1 MKSIKEEIQTI
12 KTLLKDSRTAKY
24 HKRLQIVLFR
34 LMGKSYKEIIEFL
47 DCNQTTIWQNVKKYE
62 EFGLDSL
69 LQETRGGRNHAYMT
83 VEEEK
88 AFLARHLKAAEAGEF
103 VTIDALFQAY
113 KKELGRSYTRDA
125 FYQLLKRHG
134 WRNITPRPEHP
145 RKADAQTIVASKN
158 KISIQEEKKKRFKT
172 SRPFHKVRL
181 MYQDEA
187 GFGRISKLGSCW
199 SPIGVGPH
207 VHSHYI
213 REFRY
218 CYGAVDAHTGESFF
232 LRAGGCN
239 TEWMNVF
246 LEELSQAYPDDY
258 FLLVM
263 DNAIWHKSS
272 TLKIP
277 TNIGFAFIPPYTPEM
292 NPIEQVWKEIRKR
305 GFKNKAFR
313 TLEDVMNQLQ
323 DVIQGLEKEVIKSIV
338 NQRWTRMLFES
349 R

>member
-34 LMGKSYKEIIEFL
+34 LMGKSYKEIIELL
-47 DCNQTTIWQNVKKYE
+47 DCNQTTIWRNVKKYE

-113 KKELGRSYTRDA
+113 KKELG
-125 FYQLLKRHG
+125 
-134 WRNITPRPEHP
+134 
-145 RKADAQTIVASKN
+145 
-158 KISIQEEKKKRFKT
+158 
-172 SRPFHKVRL
+172 
-181 MYQDEA
+181 
-187 GFGRISKLGSCW
+187 GRISKLGSCW

-218 CYGAVDAHTGESFF
+218 YYGAVDAYTGESFF

-292 NPIEQVWKEIRKR
+292 NPL
-305 GFKNKAFR
+305 NKC
-313 TLEDVMNQLQ
+313 
-323 DVIQGLEKEVIKSIV
+323 
-338 NQRWTRMLFES
+338 
-349 R
+349 

>member
-1 MKSIKEEIQTI
+1 MKSTKEEIQTI

-24 HKRLQIVLFR
+24 HKRLQIVIFR
-34 LMGKSYKEIIEFL
+34 LMGKSYKEIIELL
-47 DCNQTTIWQNVKKYE
+47 DCNQTTIWRNVKKYE

-88 AFLARHLKAAEAGEF
+88 AFLARHLKATEAEEF

-145 RKADAQTIVASKN
+145 KKADAQTIVVSKN

-172 SRPFHKVRL
+172 SRRFRKVRL

-232 LRAGGCN
+232 LIAGGCN
-239 TEWMNVF
+239 TEWMNAF

-292 NPIEQVWKEIRKR
+292 NPIEQVLKEIHKR

-338 NQRWTRMLFES
+338 NRKWTRMLFES

>member
-1 MKSIKEEIQTI
+1 
-12 KTLLKDSRTAKY
+12 RTAKY

-338 NQRWTRMLFES
+338 NRRWTRMLFES

>member
-1 MKSIKEEIQTI
+1 MKSTKEEIQTI

-34 LMGKSYKEIIEFL
+34 LMGKSY
-47 DCNQTTIWQNVKKYE
+47 NVKKYE

-158 KISIQEEKKKRFKT
+158 KVSIQEDK
-172 SRPFHKVRL
+172 
-181 MYQDEA
+181 
-187 GFGRISKLGSCW
+187 
-199 SPIGVGPH
+199 
-207 VHSHYI
+207 
-213 REFRY
+213 
-218 CYGAVDAHTGESFF
+218 
-232 LRAGGCN
+232 
-239 TEWMNVF
+239 
-246 LEELSQAYPDDY
+246 
-258 FLLVM
+258 
-263 DNAIWHKSS
+263 
-272 TLKIP
+272 
-277 TNIGFAFIPPYTPEM
+277 
-292 NPIEQVWKEIRKR
+292 
-305 GFKNKAFR
+305 KAF
-313 TLEDVMNQLQ
+313 
-323 DVIQGLEKEVIKSIV
+323 
-338 NQRWTRMLFES
+338 
-349 R
+349 

>member
-1 MKSIKEEIQTI
+1 
-12 KTLLKDSRTAKY
+12 
-24 HKRLQIVLFR
+24 
-34 LMGKSYKEIIEFL
+34 
-47 DCNQTTIWQNVKKYE
+47 
-62 EFGLDSL
+62 
-69 LQETRGGRNHAYMT
+69 
-83 VEEEK
+83 
-88 AFLARHLKAAEAGEF
+88 
-103 VTIDALFQAY
+103 
-113 KKELGRSYTRDA
+113 
-125 FYQLLKRHG
+125 
-134 WRNITPRPEHP
+134 
-145 RKADAQTIVASKN
+145 
-158 KISIQEEKKKRFKT
+158 
-172 SRPFHKVRL
+172 

-239 TEWMNVF
+239 TEWMNAF
-246 LEELSQAYPDDY
+246 LEELSQAYPYDY
-258 FLLVM
+258 FLLVI

-305 GFKNKAFR
+305 GFKNKAFQ
-313 TLEDVMNQLQ
+313 TLEDVMNQL
-323 DVIQGLEKEVIKSIV
+323 
-338 NQRWTRMLFES
+338 
-349 R
+349 